1 MMNTLALLRVVAIL
15 ASGLMA
21 GLMFGDRMGPAFARR
36 ALNASSFIQ
45 QQQSIHSH
53 YIRLLPVLSL
63 ASILSAAAWLFLVR
77 ASWNGVQF
85 WLVLLA
91 IVAIVIA
98 VVLTVRVNFPINAQ
112 LMTWSAAAPPNNWK
126 EIWSPWE
133 TIHTIRTVLWMTAF
147 ALEVAALSLFSSQA
161 AKPNF

>member
-1 MMNTLALLRVVAIL
+1 MNTLALIRVVAIL

-36 ALNASSFIQ
+36 ALNASSFVQ
-45 QQQSIHSH
+45 QQQIIHVH

-63 ASILSAAAWLFLVR
+63 GSMAGALAWLFLVR
-77 ASWNGVQF
+77 ARRDGVEF
-85 WLVLLA
+85 SLVALA
-91 IVAIVIA
+91 VVAIASAA
-98 VVLTVRVNFPINAQ
+98 VVTLRVNFPINAQ
-112 LMTWSAAAPPNNWK
+112 LMTWSADAPPANWK

-133 TIHTIRTVLWMTAF
+133 TIHTIRTVLWVTAF

-161 AKPNF
+161 TKPNL